1 MPRYITQKV
10 TKFSFVMPVF
20 DNDTV
25 DKEIY
30 YEVRGCYRDLMIPC
44 EDRHMVAYNVYGWQ
58 YVKQTWKLIGVGEY
72 YQEAKEIAEKY
83 DKKMVKRLGIYCE
96 DMGNKREYA

>member
-20 DNDTV
+20 DNDH
-25 DKEIY
+25 
-30 YEVRGCYRDLMIPC
+30 DLMIPC

-58 YVKQTWKLIGVGEY
+58 YRKQTWKLIGVGEY

-83 DKKMVKRLGIYCE
+83 DKKMVNSLGIYCE

>member
-20 DNDTV
+20 DND
-25 DKEIY
+25 Y
-30 YEVRGCYRDLMIPC
+30 DLMIPC

-58 YVKQTWKLIGVGEY
+58 YRKQTWKLIGVGEY

-83 DKKMVKRLGIYCE
+83 DKKMVKSLGIYCE

>member
-10 TKFSFVMPVF
+10 TKFSFVMPVY
-20 DNDTV
+20 DNDQHVTST
-25 DKEIY
+25 
-30 YEVRGCYRDLMIPC
+30 RCHDLMIPC
-44 EDRHMVAYNVYGWQ
+44 EGRHMVAYNVYGWQ
-58 YVKQTWKLIGVGEY
+58 YRKQTWKLIGVGEY

-83 DKKMVKRLGIYCE
+83 DKKMVKSLGIYCE